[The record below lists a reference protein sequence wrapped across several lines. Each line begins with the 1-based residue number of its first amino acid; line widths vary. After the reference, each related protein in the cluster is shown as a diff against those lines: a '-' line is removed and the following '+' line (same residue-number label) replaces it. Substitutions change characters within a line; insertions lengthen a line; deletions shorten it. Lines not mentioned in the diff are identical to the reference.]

1 LWRAYDATSLSGRY
15 PLNFAYIV
23 FGQGPLQAP
32 HVFNFYSPFFAPAG
46 EIRNN
51 NLVAPEL
58 EIATEYLNTF
68 TTNYMF
74 YQTFA
79 LNSTNQN
86 LERDDVFIN
95 FEAEI
100 AIAADTDLL
109 INTVAGKLLAGEIS
123 DPLRNEIAGMLA
135 LIPDTGAAI
144 RAAETIYFIIT
155 SPEYAYQ
162 R

>member
-1 LWRAYDATSLSGRY
+1 M
-15 PLNFAYIV
+15 
-23 FGQGPLQAP
+23 
-32 HVFNFYSPFFAPAG
+32 FNFFSPSFAPPG
-46 EIRNN
+46 EIRDSGM
-51 NLVAPEL
+51 VAPEL
-58 EIATEYLNTF
+58 EIATEYLNTYI
-68 TTNYMF
+68 TNYMF
-74 YQTFA
+74 YQTFG

-86 LERDDVFIN
+86 LEADDVYIN
-95 FEAEI
+95 FEAEM

-135 LIPDTGAAI
+135 LIPETDTAA
-144 RAAETIYFIIT
+144 RAAETIYFIVT